1 MFINIQ
7 AEQGEQLKQIT
18 QYPNYAVS
26 NKGNVYNIDTG
37 LKVKQYTEYDN
48 GRRKKKTVRL
58 KDGNGHSQTV
68 SVHRLVASAFIG
80 DITDKV
86 VHHWNGIGVDNRVV
100 NLEIMT
106 KEEHDNWHNVRWYAD
121 RYAIEHGAVDNKYIT
136 KFFCGTKKEQRER
149 MRKAAEK

>member
-1 MFINIQ
+1 MFSKIKTEEN
-7 AEQGEQLKQIT
+7 EQLKQLKD
-18 QYPNYAVS
+18 YPNYAVS
-26 NKGNVYNIDTG
+26 DRGNVYNIDTG
-37 LKVKQYTEYDN
+37 TSVRQYMEYDN
-48 GRRKKKTVRL
+48 GKRKKLTVRL
-58 KDGNGHSQTV
+58 KDCNGHSQTV

-86 VHHWNGIGVDNRVV
+86 VHHWNGVGIDNRVA

-106 KEEHDNWHNVRWYAD
+106 KEEHDSWHNAKWYAD